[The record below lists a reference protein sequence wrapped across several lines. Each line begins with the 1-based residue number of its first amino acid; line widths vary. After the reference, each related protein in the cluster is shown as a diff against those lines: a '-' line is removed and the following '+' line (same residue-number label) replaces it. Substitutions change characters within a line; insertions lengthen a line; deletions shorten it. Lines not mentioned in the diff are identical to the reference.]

1 MSELLLRDARIQGHE
16 GPADLLIRDGR
27 IAALLTPGADGPDGF
42 AGEVE
47 DLNGRL
53 VLPGL
58 VDGHAHL
65 DKTLWGGPWVPH
77 NSGPGLMGKIRN
89 GQERR
94 PDLGIPNADHITA
107 LLENMIVCGT
117 THVRSHVD
125 VDPLVGLGSVEA
137 VREALGRLDG
147 RISAELVAF
156 PQAGMLISPG
166 TETLLEE
173 ALKAGVEMIGGLDPA
188 GVDRD
193 PVRHLDA
200 IFGLAGRYGAGVDIH
215 LHDGGTLGAWQ
226 FELIIERTRALGLG
240 GKVTISHGFALGDAD
255 PATRDRLIEDLADV
269 GIALATV
276 APARGVLPLRALTE
290 AGVPVTLGN
299 DGVRDLW
306 SPFGDG
312 DMLERAFF
320 QARATGARDEDIEL
334 ALDAAT
340 RGAARALGLEAHG
353 PAVGDH
359 ADLVVVDARN
369 AAEAVCVRP
378 RRSLVVKAGRI
389 VARDGRLA

>member
-1 MSELLLRDARIQGHE
+1 MTELLLLRDARIRGHE
-16 GPADLLIRDGR
+16 GAADLLIRDGR
-27 IAALLTPGADGPDGF
+27 IAEIRQAGPDR
-42 AGEVE
+42 AGDGAE
-47 DLNGRL
+47 DLGGRL

-77 NSGPGLMGKIRN
+77 DAAPGLMGKIRN

-94 PDLGIPNADHITA
+94 PEFGVPNADFVTA
-107 LLENMIVCGT
+107 LLENMIACGT

-137 VREALGRLDG
+137 VREAVERHDG

-166 TETLLEE
+166 TEALLEE
-173 ALKAGVEMIGGLDPA
+173 ALKAGVESIGGLDPA
-188 GVDRD
+188 GVDQD
-193 PVRHLDA
+193 AVRHLDA
-200 IFGLAGRYGAGVDIH
+200 VFALAERYGAGVDIH

-226 FELIIERTRALGLG
+226 FELIIERTKVLGLG
-240 GKVTISHGFALGDAD
+240 GKVTVSHAFALADAD
-255 PATRDRLIEDLADV
+255 PATRDRLISGLAEAR
-269 GIALATV
+269 IALATV
-276 APARGVLPLRALTE
+276 APNRGLLPLRLLGE

-306 SPFGDG
+306 SPFGTG
-312 DMLERAFF
+312 DMLERALF
-320 QARATGARDEDIEL
+320 QAKGTGPRDEDIEL

-340 RGAARALGLEAHG
+340 YGGARALGLRDYG
-353 PAVGDH
+353 LSVGDH

-378 RRSLVVKAGRI
+378 RRSLVVKSGRI
-389 VARDGRLA
+389 VARDGVLA

>member
-1 MSELLLRDARIQGHE
+1 MTELLLRDARIWGRE
-16 GPADLLIRDGR
+16 GSADLLIRDGR
-27 IAALLTPGADGPDGF
+27 IAELREPGQGG
-42 AGEVE
+42 AGGGDVE
-47 DLNGRL
+47 DLGGKL
-53 VLPGL
+53 VLPGF

-77 NSGPGLMGKIRN
+77 DAAPGLMGKIRN

-94 PDLGIPNADHITA
+94 PEFGIPNADYVTA

-137 VREALGRLDG
+137 VRTAVERHGG
-147 RISAELVAF
+147 RISVELVAF

-166 TETLLEE
+166 TEALMEE
-173 ALKAGVEMIGGLDPA
+173 ALRAGVESIGGLDPA

-193 PVRHLDA
+193 PVRHLDIVFA
-200 IFGLAGRYGAGVDIH
+200 LAERYGVGVDIH

-226 FELIIERTRALGLG
+226 FELIIERTRVLGLS

-255 PATRDRLIEDLADV
+255 PATRDRLIAGLAEAGV
-269 GIALATV
+269 ALASV
-276 APARGVLPLRALTE
+276 APSRGVLPLRLLRE
-290 AGVPVTLGN
+290 AGIPMTLGN

-306 SPFGDG
+306 SPFGTG
-312 DMLERAFF
+312 DMLERALF
-320 QARATGARDEDIEL
+320 QAKGTGPRDEDVEL

-340 RGAARALGLEAHG
+340 YGGARALALRDYGL
-353 PAVGDH
+353 AVGDH

-378 RRSLVVKAGRI
+378 RRSLVVKSGRI
-389 VARDGRLA
+389 VAREGDLVR

>member
-1 MSELLLRDARIQGHE
+1 MTELLLRDARIWGRE
-16 GPADLLIRDGR
+16 GSADLLIRDGR
-27 IAALLTPGADGPDGF
+27 IAELREPGR
-42 AGEVE
+42 GETGGRVE
-47 DLNGRL
+47 ELGGRL
-53 VLPGL
+53 VLPGF

-77 NSGPGLMGKIRN
+77 DAAPGLMGKIRN

-94 PDLGIPNADHITA
+94 PELGVPSADYVTA

-137 VREALGRLDG
+137 VRDAVARHGG

-166 TETLLEE
+166 TEALLEE
-173 ALKAGVEMIGGLDPA
+173 ALKAGVESIGGLDPA

-200 IFGLAGRYGAGVDIH
+200 VFALAERYGAGVDIH

-226 FELIIERTRALGLG
+226 FELIIERTRALGLN

-255 PATRDRLIEDLADV
+255 PATRDRLIAGLAEAGV
-269 GIALATV
+269 ALASV
-276 APARGVLPLRALTE
+276 APSRGVLPLRLLRE
-290 AGVPVTLGN
+290 AGVPMTLGN

-306 SPFGDG
+306 SPFGTG
-312 DMLERAFF
+312 DMLERALF
-320 QARATGARDEDIEL
+320 QAKGTGPRDEDVEL

-340 RGAARALGLEAHG
+340 YGGARALGLRDYG
-353 PAVGDH
+353 LAVGDH

-378 RRSLVVKAGRI
+378 RRSLVVKSGRI
-389 VARDGRLA
+389 VARDGDLVR